1 MPVIRGLMWGSPEFE
16 ELARTG
22 ETRGE
27 LDGHIETIY
36 ETLSEISEFSE
47 QLTETQRRDLR
58 IIMMDIFE
66 MVGE

>member
-1 MPVIRGLMWGSPEFE
+1 MTKRNKACILED
-16 ELARTG
+16 LAKTS
-22 ETRGE
+22 EKRGE
-27 LDGHIETIY
+27 LDEHVEDIY

-66 MVGE
+66 MVGD